1 MYLVDSGG
9 QYKDGTT
16 DVTRSM
22 HFGTP
27 KKFEKECFT
36 RVLKGQI
43 SVRQAIFPS
52 KIKGNY
58 LDTLARMSLWEVG
71 LDYSHGTGHGVG
83 AYLNVHEGP
92 MGISWRPYPDDPG
105 LQVGMVL
112 SNEPGCYLDGEFG
125 KHIILIKVA
134 GASRAFR
141 ISRELDLLSQPFA
154 QLFLDRFLDHL
165 LEHLFVRVT
174 RELIS

>member
-9 QYKDGTT
+9 QYRDGTT

-125 KHIILIKVA
+125 KQIIRLKFEW
-134 GASRAFR
+134 ASRAFR
-141 ISRELDLLSQPFA
+141 FKISQGLTKPTCLPF
-154 QLFLDRFLDHL
+154 L
-165 LEHLFVRVT
+165 LESFSKHLFVRVT
-174 RELIS
+174 RELLS

>member
-1 MYLVDSGG
+1 MF
-9 QYKDGTT
+9 Q
-16 DVTRSM
+16 TRTV

-27 KKFEKECFT
+27 KPFEKECFT

-43 SVRQAIFPS
+43 KVAQAVFPS

-58 LDTLARMSLWEVG
+58 LDTLARISLWEVG
-71 LDYSHGTGHGVG
+71 LDYGHGTGHGVG

-112 SNEPGCYLDGEFG
+112 SNEPGYYQDGEFG
-125 KHIILIKVA
+125 I
-134 GASRAFR
+134 R
-141 ISRELDLLSQPFA
+141 
-154 QLFLDRFLDHL
+154 
-165 LEHLFVRVT
+165 
-174 RELIS
+174 